1 MSDFDLIGLALDGI
15 ASLRADIARD
25 GCMETSRGPTCG
37 AAEPSENLWARML
50 EWRGAYIAALAIG
63 TPFDPNPP
71 FWTWDTQAPACDPPS
86 VGHWGEPPRH
96 TDEPRVGRWGESPPD
111 PVYHSNVQ
119 PGDGSGMPTVGHW
132 GEPPRHTDEPRVGR
146 WGESPPTPVYH
157 SNDQPGDGSGMPT
170 VGHWG
175 EPPRHTDEP
184 QVGRWGEHPATLVKV
199 SGDDP
204 QGSSVV
210 TETGPAAGISYED
223 WLNLPP
229 DLRESVAVTL
239 GYLTGG
245 STVDP
250 AVPPPIALSP
260 GAWDASAPNS
270 EARFF
275 DHLVQCPLWCAAM
288 SADGPTIPARSTM
301 IPAAPATAP
310 SPASDGV
317 LAWLADVDALDFS
330 AWVRHNL
337 VA

>member
-50 EWRGAYIAALAIG
+50 EWRGAYIAALASG

-86 VGHWGEPPRH
+86 
-96 TDEPRVGRWGESPPD
+96 
-111 PVYHSNVQ
+111 
-119 PGDGSGMPTVGHW
+119 VGHW